1 MKKQIFF
8 LSLCCSLVL
17 VLSGCGRVIT
27 PEKVDTPQEAV
38 QPPQEEP
45 EKVTE
50 PETFRMGDTVKMDK
64 LSFTLN
70 SVRWE
75 KGDQFSS
82 PEEGEKW
89 IVFDSTIEN
98 LSTEPTAISSMLMF
112 KLYDAEHY
120 VKDVSWFTSNL
131 KGSLD
136 GEIGSG
142 RKMRGEIAFVV
153 KEDET
158 AWEFIFQP
166 GVFDLG
172 QAIYVVTI
180 DEVK

>member
-8 LSLCCSLVL
+8 LFLCCSLVL
-17 VLSGCGRVIT
+17 VLSGCGEVIT

-38 QPPQEEP
+38 QPSQEEP
-45 EKVTE
+45 EKVTV
-50 PETFRMGDTVKMDK
+50 PETFRVGDTVKMDK

-75 KGDQFSS
+75 KGDQFIS
-82 PEEGEKW
+82 PGEGEKW
-89 IVFDSTIEN
+89 IVFDGTVEN
-98 LSTEPTAISSMLMF
+98 LGTEAQTISSMLMF
-112 KLYDAEHY
+112 KLYDAEHFA
-120 VKDVSWFTSNL
+120 KDVSWFTPNL
-131 KGSLD
+131 EGSLN
-136 GEIGSG
+136 GEIGAG

-166 GVFDLG
+166 GVFRFG